1 MKTIKFEWLRL
12 DYCVK
17 IKRQAVPSID
27 FLKVLLKRIVSNR
40 AWDKIGK
47 LQMKLCNIQNL
58 FWCYLER
65 LYVPHLFWL
74 KVTSISSQWSSY
86 FIIGSSQLAEQ
97 WKKIVS
103 FELYL
108 LFLSLLSIINMLGL
122 MYSMDSVLFDQLVIL
137 KWWHIVFRTK

>member
-40 AWDKIGK
+40 AWGKIGK

-58 FWCYLER
+58 LWCYLER

-86 FIIGSSQLAEQ
+86 FNIGSSKLAEQ
-97 WKKIVS
+97 WKKNCFI
-103 FELYL
+103 
-108 LFLSLLSIINMLGL
+108 
-122 MYSMDSVLFDQLVIL
+122 
-137 KWWHIVFRTK
+137 WIVFVISVITFNYQYAWVNVLNGQCTVWSASHP